1 MNKNSKFKLLILI
14 FILALL
20 PRIIPSSF
28 ENLSP
33 DACIYLDIARN
44 IAFNKKFA
52 SCLNI
57 YQYWGKNIC
66 YPACICTNWLYS
78 IVISPLLW
86 IFKNYRPAIIFNI
99 VLASINIVL
108 IFSYFYKDTNLRINF
123 VTISLL
129 ILLYENIFVSIYPW
143 TEQTSLLIFILIIY
157 SLIRGFREDKLM
169 YFLIGGLLGGI
180 NFLCRVGSYIY
191 TIGFLV
197 WILCLPKLNIKKRI
211 RYLAIF
217 LVGYSIILVILE
229 GICFYKYGKF
239 YPQYPKS
246 AFNYFIASYFQNSG
260 YYGNSPPYLRSYS
273 SNIINFGYILKNF
286 LHHLFVLIK
295 HLNIMWVSF
304 FLLLLFRPQ
313 TTLSKLILI
322 QILTGIIGYAFNF
335 SFSPYILW
343 VDVARY
349 SLIPAVLLCTAWF
362 LLWRKIN
369 NKKMRI
375 LTTLLLSLCI
385 ARNAWYDY
393 KLHNYYLNK
402 RNLTK
407 TTKIENKEK
416 VVFEFLRRIT
426 HPQQIVATNYLRK
439 SFLIERPIVSLPPD
453 ASFTENNF
461 KKYIKIYDP
470 QYILFVF
477 SYPQDINQIK
487 IILQHN
493 YKVLL
498 WIKPFIIFS
507 KFN

>member
-1 MNKNSKFKLLILI
+1 
-14 FILALL
+14 
-20 PRIIPSSF
+20 
-28 ENLSP
+28 
-33 DACIYLDIARN
+33 
-44 IAFNKKFA
+44 
-52 SCLNI
+52 
-57 YQYWGKNIC
+57 
-66 YPACICTNWLYS
+66 
-78 IVISPLLW
+78 
-86 IFKNYRPAIIFNI
+86 
-99 VLASINIVL
+99 
-108 IFSYFYKDTNLRINF
+108 
-123 VTISLL
+123 
-129 ILLYENIFVSIYPW
+129 
-143 TEQTSLLIFILIIY
+143 
-157 SLIRGFREDKLM
+157 
-169 YFLIGGLLGGI
+169 
-180 NFLCRVGSYIY
+180 VGSYIY

-273 SNIINFGYILKNF
+273 SNIINFEYILKNF
-286 LHHLFVLIK
+286 LHHLFVLTK
-295 HLNIMWVSF
+295 HLNIMWTPF

-322 QILTGIIGYAFNF
+322 QILTGIIGYASNF

-375 LTTLLLSLCI
+375 LATLLLSLCI
-385 ARNAWYDY
+385 ARNTWYDY

-402 RNLTK
+402 KNFTK
-407 TTKIENKEK
+407 TTKIENRERI
-416 VVFEFLRRIT
+416 VFEFLRRIT

-439 SFLIERPIVSLPPD
+439 SFLIERPVVSLPPD

-470 QYILFVF
+470 QYILYVF

-498 WIKPFIIFS
+498 WMKPFIIFS